1 MKCRRP
7 GISAMALMLC
17 AATARTPASAALAQ
31 PTSSPPVWLSGV
43 TTVRAPAYSARML
56 VNLPQRVHYPGDGF
70 LDLPYL
76 SVSGTAA
83 AAAFYLIP
91 TGTRMRQAELPM
103 FGRLPTSLSDHTVA
117 SFPDGEETIPAGD
130 YWLVTVHTPGTA
142 TFTIR
147 LPGLNGR
154 VTVKP
159 QSMSSASM
167 ALLRPPQLVAG
178 HYPPTGTSGIVTKSL
193 AGKGFVGI
201 TAGVELPVG
210 GVSHTETC
218 FYPGGGDLPSALNL
232 LPGCSDG
239 SAANSTTVQGA
250 LSYTGSAFLNWGAG
264 KYGAA
269 IDYQATNVPT
279 AVAGW
284 AAWVPYDG

>member
-1 MKCRRP
+1 MNARRD
-7 GISAMALMLC
+7 ISAMALLLVVSTSF
-17 AATARTPASAALAQ
+17 ATAIPALSQTSEMSPVTLA
-31 PTSSPPVWLSGV
+31 GV
-43 TTVRAPAYSARML
+43 TKVQTPAYSARTL
-56 VNLPQRVHYPGDGF
+56 VNVPQRVHYPGDGY

-103 FGRLPTSLSDHTVA
+103 FGRLPTSLGNHTVA
-117 SFPDGEETIPAGD
+117 SFPRGDETIPAGT
-130 YWLVTVHTPGTA
+130 YWLVTVHTPGSA
-142 TFTIR
+142 AFTIR
-147 LPGLNGR
+147 LPGLNGQ

-159 QSMSSASM
+159 QSRSRASM
-167 ALLRPPQLVAG
+167 AVLRPPQLVPG
-178 HYPPTGTSGIVTKSL
+178 HYLPTGTSGIVTRNL

-201 TAGVELPVG
+201 SAGVELPVG

-250 LSYTGSAFLNWGAG
+250 LSYTGSAFLNWDAG
-264 KYGAA
+264 RYGAA

-279 AVAGW
+279 GVAGW